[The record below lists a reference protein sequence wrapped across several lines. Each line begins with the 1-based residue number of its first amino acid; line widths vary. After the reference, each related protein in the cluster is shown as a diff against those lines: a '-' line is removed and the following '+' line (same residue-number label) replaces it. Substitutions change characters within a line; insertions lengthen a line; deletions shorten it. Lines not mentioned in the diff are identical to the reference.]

1 MLLQIREFLRREK
14 IASNQQIA
22 RVFHVDLS
30 ALEPMLEIW
39 LRKGVL
45 AYAKDETQTSC
56 AKRGTCSSCRTQS
69 IVYYCYIGG

>member
-1 MLLQIREFLRREK
+1 LRREK

-22 RVFHVDLS
+22 RAFHVDVS

-45 AYAKDETQTSC
+45 SYAEQGATISC
-56 AKRGTCSSCRTQS
+56 ASRGACSSCRAQS
-69 IVYYCYIGG
+69 IVYYRYVGS

>member
-45 AYAKDETQTSC
+45 AYTQDEAKVSC
-56 AKRGTCSSCRTQS
+56 ASGCASLSCRTQS
-69 IVYYCYIGG
+69 IVYYRYVGS